1 MDREI
6 DSHQGHYRNNYMAST
21 AMTTVHFGN
30 NIEQLSLQPCL
41 FSVTSA
47 VGNSTASSVRSTF
60 PAQYRIV

>member
-6 DSHQGHYRNNYMAST
+6 DSHQGHYRNNYMASS

-30 NIEQLSLQPCL
+30 NIEQVALQSCL

-47 VGNSTASSVRSTF
+47 VGNSTASSLRSTF
-60 PAQYRIV
+60 RAKYRNV